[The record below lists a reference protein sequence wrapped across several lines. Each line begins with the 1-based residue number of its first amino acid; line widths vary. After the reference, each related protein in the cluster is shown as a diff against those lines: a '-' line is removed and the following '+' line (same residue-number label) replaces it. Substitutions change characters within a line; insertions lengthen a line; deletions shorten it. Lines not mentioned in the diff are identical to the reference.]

1 MSDRDEFAT
10 IVIERESG
18 VGTFLLGALIGA
30 GAALLFAPRTGMQ
43 TRSELRAG
51 VDRLRDRA
59 QETVRDLQSSVT
71 GRIDDVRGEVS
82 GRVSAAREAVD
93 AGRRAARERA
103 RDTSAAMRAGYDA
116 ARRDRDA
123 DSGAGESEL

>member
-1 MSDRDEFAT
+1 MADRDEYAT

-18 VGTFLLGALIGA
+18 VGAFLLGALIGA
-30 GAALLFAPRTGMQ
+30 GAALLFAPRAGRD

-59 QETVRDLQSSVT
+59 QETVREIQSSVAE
-71 GRIDDVRGEVS
+71 RVDDVRGEVS

-93 AGRRAARERA
+93 AGRRAARERG
-103 RDTSAAMRAGYDA
+103 AAMRAGYDA
-116 ARRDRDA
+116 ARREHDV
-123 DSGAGESEL
+123 DSGAGESEI